1 MSEGNANQHGFS
13 AGASAE
19 VPVYMRRTITTRE
32 AAEDF
37 IRALHADGRLFHFDD
52 SPETIVNL
60 NTGSHIFTHAECESV
75 RARVGEMRDLAGFDP
90 FDLAVELI

>member
-1 MSEGNANQHGFS
+1 MSDGNTNQNGS
-13 AGASAE
+13 ACGSSAE
-19 VPVYMRRTITTRE
+19 VPEYMRTTISTRE

-60 NTGSHIFTHAECESV
+60 STGSLIFTPAECECV
-75 RARVGEMRDLAGFDP
+75 RERVGEMRDLAGFDP